1 LLEGAGNGNLNM
13 EKLVLFIVA
22 SAFEFGLGVFLF
34 RDQIFSQAKASKPR
48 ATTEKDANLLAA
60 PRSCSVTEL

>member
-1 LLEGAGNGNLNM
+1 M

-22 SAFEFGLGVFLF
+22 SGFEFGLGVFLF
-34 RDQIFSQAKASKPR
+34 RDQIFGQTNASKPR
-48 ATTEKDANLLAA
+48 ATPEKTVNLLAR